1 MGEFTHY
8 LESAT
13 VHGLSYIASTKRF
26 VRLFWICVVLFGFS
40 TAFYLIYDSFYFWK
54 QSPISTTIETLPIS
68 QITLPNITVCPM
80 KNSVLN
86 LNHDIMKAGVVK
98 LEEKTRNNLSQH
110 AIEVIQDTFFDE
122 IMRNLRGDFKK
133 KNVHIS

>member
-26 VRLFWICVVLFGFS
+26 IRLFWICVVLFGFT
-40 TAFYLIYDSFYFWK
+40 TAFYLIHDAFNSWK

-68 QITLPNITVCPM
+68 QITLPNITVCPR

-86 LNHDIMKAGVVK
+86 MNLDIMEASGKRLDERARKELLLYAYNFLITAHTAIGSNLIFTPHPN
-98 LEEKTRNNLSQH
+98 LE
-110 AIEVIQDTFFDE
+110 TFQ
-122 IMRNLRGDFKK
+122 
-133 KNVHIS
+133 